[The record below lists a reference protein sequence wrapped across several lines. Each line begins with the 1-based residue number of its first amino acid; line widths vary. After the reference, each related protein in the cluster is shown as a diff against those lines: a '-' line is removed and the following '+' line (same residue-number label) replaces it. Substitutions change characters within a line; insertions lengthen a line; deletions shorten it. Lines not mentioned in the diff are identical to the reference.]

1 MRCPC
6 GGTVDADDSKSSAR
20 EGMGVR
26 VSLGAFLA
34 SSRRSLGR
42 FIKGAQAG
50 KPCVS
55 INPIW
60 QTWQPK
66 IGCGLD
72 SVLACLS
79 QCCKAQSTCQ
89 RQAVGGACR
98 IHFRDRAARLSP
110 PCAAASSST
119 IQNSASSAIEVA
131 CPASLKERL
140 IRWRGTLSPQGHIS
154 YCDEA
159 LTF

>member
-34 SSRRSLGR
+34 SSRRSSGR
-42 FIKGAQAG
+42 FMKGAQAG

-60 QTWQPK
+60 QTWQAK
-66 IGCGLD
+66 GVAGWIQC
-72 SVLACLS
+72 SRAFRNAARRRALAS
-79 QCCKAQSTCQ
+79 GKPWAARAASTF
-89 RQAVGGACR
+89 AT
-98 IHFRDRAARLSP
+98 RAARLSP

-119 IQNSASSAIEVA
+119 IQNSASSATEVA
-131 CPASLKERL
+131 CPASRKERL
-140 IRWRGTLSPQGHIS
+140 IRWRGTVCPQSSIS
-154 YCDEA
+154 YCAEA